1 MKAREVEFEG
11 HLIDSMIFTRALDI
25 ILDLEGEF
33 EILEFR
39 VGKKKDDPSYARMI
53 VFGRMMLILSRF

>member
-1 MKAREVEFEG
+1 MIGKEVEFEG
-11 HLIDSMIFTRALDI
+11 HLIDSLILSKALDT

-39 VGKKKDDPSYARMI
+39 VGRKRKSTATLG
-53 VFGRMMLILSRF
+53 FS